1 MGQQTVYSITTE
13 GNIYQ
18 EYQITA
24 SSSASSPL
32 KLAFQAIGYNGSADQ
47 KQHVTCTSRG
57 DNIVFKFGGS
67 GVTADKTVTS
77 SALAAGNFSVE
88 EGMAFATD
96 INGNSQNYVSVI
108 AEGSGGTAIIKL
120 VNINL

>member
-1 MGQQTVYSITTE
+1 MTQQIVYSVVTE
-13 GNIYQ
+13 GQIYK

-24 SSSASSPL
+24 SGTATTGQL
-32 KLAFQAIGYNGSADQ
+32 LAFQTFSPKGNPAQ
-47 KQHVTCTSRG
+47 KQHITCTSRG

-67 GVTADKTVTS
+67 SVAADKTVTTN
-77 SALAAGNFSVE
+77 ALADGNFSVE

-96 INGNSQNYVSVI
+96 INASSQNYVSVI